1 MTALIHA
8 RARMMTPDTTS
19 FSTTKVTNDNTS
31 NTKINAS
38 VKL

>member
-1 MTALIHA
+1 MTALMQA
-8 RARMMTPDTTS
+8 RASIITPETTS